1 MGTMHLRVVIGIFL
15 KDAREAIRDGRILLA
30 LLLPIGLGVLYNF
43 VMPETAKPAVTVAVS
58 SPDKTVLPD
67 ALRSVTGP
75 AVKLSFDQMDSPAAV
90 KGAVQDKKADLGL
103 VLPAGFDASLAAGS
117 TPSMTLVRPEG
128 STSGADY
135 VTSVLN
141 AALRQ
146 MAGQKTPAGIS
157 LETVKEPS
165 SAVSVMTSVGIRNYM
180 VLATLIMIVAMIAI
194 YVLPV
199 LLTEEYEKKTADALL
214 LVGTQTD
221 IVAAKVLVGLF
232 AIAVSIPLLLIV
244 TRLSPANIA
253 LFAGALG
260 ALSVALIGVGLLLG
274 ALVKS
279 VSQLNNWSSIP
290 LLVMIMP
297 AFFVVDLPGWAQT
310 ALSLSPGTQAVRM
323 LVDGFS
329 GREIYGGWAI
339 GFAII
344 AAWSVVIYAVLV
356 RTLARREA

>member
-1 MGTMHLRVVIGIFL
+1 MHARVVLGIFL
-15 KDAREAIRDGRILLA
+15 KDVKEAIRDGRILLA

-43 VMPETAKPAVTVAVS
+43 VMPETVKPAVKVAIS
-58 SPDKTVLPD
+58 SPDKTALPD
-67 ALRSVTGP
+67 ALRSAAGP
-75 AVKLSFDQMDSPAAV
+75 AVSLSFVQMDSAAAV
-90 KGAVQDKKADLGL
+90 TAAVQTKKADLGL
-103 VLPAGFDASLAAGS
+103 ALPGGFDASLAAGS
-117 TPSMTLVRPEG
+117 TPPVTLVRPQG

-146 MAGQKTPAGIS
+146 MAGQKTPATIA
-157 LETVKEPS
+157 LETVKEPD
-165 SAVSVMTSVGIRNYM
+165 SAVSVITTIGIRNYM

-214 LVGTQTD
+214 LVGTQSD

-232 AIAVSIPLLLIV
+232 AIAVSVPLLLIV
-244 TRLSPANIA
+244 TRLSPANVA
-253 LFAGALG
+253 LFAGALA

-274 ALVKS
+274 ALVKT

-297 AFFVVDLPGWAQT
+297 AFFVIDLPGWAQT
-310 ALSLSPGTQAVRM
+310 ALAASPGTQAVRM
-323 LVDGFS
+323 LVDGFA
-329 GREIYGGWAI
+329 GRPVYGGWAV
-339 GFAII
+339 GFGII
-344 AAWSVVIYAVLV
+344 AAWSVVIYAMLV